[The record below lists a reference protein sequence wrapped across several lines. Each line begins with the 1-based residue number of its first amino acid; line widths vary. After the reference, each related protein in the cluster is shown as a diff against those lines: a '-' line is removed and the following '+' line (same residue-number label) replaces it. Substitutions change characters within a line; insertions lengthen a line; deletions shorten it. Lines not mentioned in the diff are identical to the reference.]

1 MLNDFK
7 QNFKGGAR
15 LNRFFVTGSIPFSG
29 QSVSKFHIR
38 ASAIPQLQTQTLSY
52 DYRGR
57 KSHYPGEKQYPV
69 WSITV
74 LDDTAPGDLWTGF
87 QKWQNALNNHDT
99 NSVNNSVLNHQTQ
112 TFKSTWTINHMNLN
126 GDEDTPLKKITL
138 FGCWP
143 KAINPINF
151 NMNRPNA
158 LNVFDVVMVYDY
170 INIQNVT

>member
-1 MLNDFK
+1 
-7 QNFKGGAR
+7 
-15 LNRFFVTGSIPFSG
+15 
-29 QSVSKFHIR
+29 
-38 ASAIPQLQTQTLSY
+38 
-52 DYRGR
+52 
-57 KSHYPGEKQYPV
+57 
-69 WSITV
+69 
-74 LDDTAPGDLWTGF
+74 
-87 QKWQNALNNHDT
+87 
-99 NSVNNSVLNHQTQ
+99 
-112 TFKSTWTINHMNLN
+112 MNLN